1 MIVGYIPGPGHTI
14 KNARVVLKPDETL
27 PNRYNVVEAEV
38 LRQHPDT
45 YEEILIKPVGTVL
58 PADSDILSNPEI
70 QLGTVL
76 GLTIT
81 TGEGNLY
88 EHADIIRLE
97 SDSETDSGDG
107 GDILA
112 GADDSD
118 SVVS

>member
-1 MIVGYIPGPGHTI
+1 VIVGYIPGHGHTI

-76 GLTIT
+76 DLTIT

-88 EHADIIRLE
+88 EHADIIRLDE
-97 SDSETDSGDG
+97 DGETDNDDG
-107 GDILA
+107 GDVLA
-112 GADDSD
+112 GADDSGPL
-118 SVVS
+118 VP

>member
-1 MIVGYIPGPGHTI
+1 MIVGYIPGVGHTI

-58 PADSDILSNPEI
+58 PADSDVLSNPEI

-76 GLTIT
+76 DLTIT
-81 TGEGNLY
+81 AGEGNLY
-88 EHADIIRLE
+88 EHADIIRLDE
-97 SDSETDSGDG
+97 DNEDSDVGDGSDATDSGP
-107 GDILA
+107 
-112 GADDSD
+112 
-118 SVVS
+118 VVS